1 MSEWIIAP
9 AGGDERPKGANS
21 MHTARMTVG
30 LGGLAFVNLVLIGVQ
45 LLFGID
51 SLPI

>member
-1 MSEWIIAP
+1 MEWTIAS
-9 AGGDERPKGANS
+9 AGGDEPSKGANS
-21 MHTARMTVG
+21 MHSARMTVG
-30 LGGLAFVNLVLIGVQ
+30 FSGLAFVNLVLIGMQ